1 MAKCRKFIVNFPST
15 YNLVPTHFSIEIKTV
30 GSNFQFVRRPG
41 RKAVIFLAQTR
52 GTTLICTEGRA
63 VFRLEV
69 EIVEKNSIRRPKA
82 ARNFFTPLQFSRIF
96 GAAKWRVDPWRRSRR
111 PLSAANSSLRQCHR
125 VTILTDKPNNVKAS
139 SQSSK

>member
-41 RKAVIFLAQTR
+41 RKAVIFLAQTH
-52 GTTLICTEGRA
+52 GATLICTEGRA

-69 EIVEKNSIRRPKA
+69 GIFGKKFNSAAEGRPKFFCTVTIFP
-82 ARNFFTPLQFSRIF
+82 NF
-96 GAAKWRVDPWRRSRR
+96 WRRKMAGR
-111 PLSAANSSLRQCHR
+111 LVAK
-125 VTILTDKPNNVKAS
+125 VTKTSVCCQQLPPTVPSCDNFDR
-139 SQSSK
+139 

>member
-41 RKAVIFLAQTR
+41 RKAVIFLAQTH
-52 GTTLICTEGRA
+52 GVTLICTEGWA

-69 EIVEKNSIRRPKA
+69 GIFGKKFNSAAEGRPKFFYTVTIFP
-82 ARNFFTPLQFSRIF
+82 NF
-96 GAAKWRVDPWRRSRR
+96 WRRKMAGR
-111 PLSAANSSLRQCHR
+111 LVAK
-125 VTILTDKPNNVKAS
+125 VTKTSVCCQQLPPTVPSCDNFDR
-139 SQSSK
+139 